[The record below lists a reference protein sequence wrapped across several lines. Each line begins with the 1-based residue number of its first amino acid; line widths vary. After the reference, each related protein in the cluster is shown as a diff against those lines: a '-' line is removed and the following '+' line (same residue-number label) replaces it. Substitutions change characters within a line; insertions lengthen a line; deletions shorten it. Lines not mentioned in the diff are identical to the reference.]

1 MPLIVET
8 GAGLANANSYI
19 SLADANT
26 YFADR
31 GVTAWDLLDDTDQ
44 KTPALINA
52 AEYMRR
58 TYGRR
63 WLGVRSTLTQRLDWP
78 RYGVLKPPAFPGDT
92 YSDNFP
98 GVYLPTQL
106 PEEVRFAQAD
116 IAYKLASGIEL
127 DSDLGPP
134 VIEETVGPITT
145 KYAAGAR
152 QYTVFT
158 AIANSLAFLL
168 KSANSFEINRG

>member
-19 SLADANT
+19 SLAEANV
-26 YFADR
+26 YFSDR
-31 GVTAWDLLDDTDQ
+31 GITAWDLLDDGDQ

-58 TYGRR
+58 TYGRL
-63 WLGVRSTLTQRLDWP
+63 WKGVRATTTQRLDWP
-78 RYGVLKPPAFPGDT
+78 RYGVPKPPAFPGDT
-92 YSDNFP
+92 YSDTYP
-98 GVYLPTQL
+98 GVYLLTDI

-116 IAYKLASGIEL
+116 IAYKLASGIDL
-127 DSDLGPP
+127 DSDMGPP

-158 AIANSLAFLL
+158 AIVNSLAFLL
-168 KSANSFEINRG
+168 KSSNSFDIYRG